1 MGNLSSAIIEARK
14 RHEAEIAERL
24 KRRQMRQRA
33 EIERLNSSAVVEA
46 PKPVPVEPEPP
57 APTAEPAAIE
67 PEPEPVPIPEPPA
80 TLVDVASPPAV
91 AAPEPP
97 PEPPRGVPMR
107 LLAAESFDAPVA
119 ADELE
124 TPPDGRY
131 LKLRND
137 IIDRIKPYLTGNQF
151 AVYLEIYRQ
160 TIGRGRTAAWFRT
173 RDIQSACNLG
183 SDNTV
188 RDAYP
193 VLEQKR
199 LIKLD
204 PNRRP
209 GSPRG
214 LFVTVL
220 SVERALE
227 RLERADRRPAQATP
241 PIPAPADL
249 EPLTLVASPPTG
261 DAAAIDRMTREY
273 GVSPTVAPQLLER
286 LGAEDAYLLPYLFR
300 RLDRSITAGKVHN
313 PAGLLRVWIES
324 FDAWRPELAA
334 EHRREEEARR
344 AAEAARSHD
353 ELMIEWFRQTD
364 AEAERRVAE
373 LDPAAREALDVRGR
387 EELSARSAAVRSWS
401 EQQWRAQLDTF
412 ARSEIRRELPS
423 FDEWLARRR

>member
-46 PKPVPVEPEPP
+46 PKPVAAPPEPAPTLEPPVEP
-57 APTAEPAAIE
+57 AP
-67 PEPEPVPIPEPPA
+67 V
-80 TLVDVASPPAV
+80 
-91 AAPEPP
+91 EPP
-97 PEPPRGVPMR
+97 PEPARNPEPKPTVVDVAPPPAPMR
-107 LLAAESFDAPVA
+107 LLPAESFDAPVA
-119 ADELE
+119 PEELE

-151 AVYLEIYRQ
+151 AVYMEIYRQ

-173 RDIQSACNLG
+173 RDIQTACNLG

-227 RLERADRRPAQATP
+227 RLERIDRRPAQATP
-241 PIPAPADL
+241 PTPAPAES
-249 EPLTLVASPPTG
+249 EPLALVASPPAG

-286 LGAEDAYLLPYLFR
+286 LGADDAYLLPYLFR
-300 RLDRSITAGKVHN
+300 RLDRSIAAGKVHN

-344 AAEAARSHD
+344 AAEAAMSHD
-353 ELMIEWFRQTD
+353 ELMIEWFRETD

-373 LDPAAREALDVRGR
+373 LDPAVREALDTRGR

-423 FDEWLARRR
+423 FDEWLAARR